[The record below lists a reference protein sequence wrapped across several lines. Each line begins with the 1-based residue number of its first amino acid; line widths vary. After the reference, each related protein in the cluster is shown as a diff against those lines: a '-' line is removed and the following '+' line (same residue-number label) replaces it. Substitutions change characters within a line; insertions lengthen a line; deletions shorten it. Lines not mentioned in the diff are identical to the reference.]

1 MKIYLRGKKQSNN
14 IGFHIKGNKGKIPI
28 STEEIL
34 QPFQIAST
42 CFCREIPQNFYII
55 PILLV

>member
-1 MKIYLRGKKQSNN
+1 MKIYLRGKKQSNY

-55 PILLV
+55 PS